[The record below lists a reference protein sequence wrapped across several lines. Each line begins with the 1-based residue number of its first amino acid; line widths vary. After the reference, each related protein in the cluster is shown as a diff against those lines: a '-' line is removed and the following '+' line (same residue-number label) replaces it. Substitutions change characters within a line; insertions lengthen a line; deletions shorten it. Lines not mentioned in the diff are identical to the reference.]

1 MRIDSDRAAGDRVG
15 AGAGWGLGVGVSG
28 SVQWSV
34 FAKVF
39 ERNAAQKAEKA
50 PSHPLF
56 PSPQGP
62 LP

>member
-1 MRIDSDRAAGDRVG
+1 MIEQPGIGWEWGRVG
-15 AGAGWGLGVGVSG
+15 ALVWGSG

-39 ERNAAQKAEKA
+39 ERNAAKKAEKA

>member
-1 MRIDSDRAAGDRVG
+1 M
-15 AGAGWGLGVGVSG
+15 GAGWGLGVGVSG
-28 SVQWSV
+28 CVQWAV

-39 ERNAAQKAEKA
+39 ERNAAKKAEKA
-50 PSHPLF
+50 PCHPLF

>member
-1 MRIDSDRAAGDRVG
+1 M
-15 AGAGWGLGVGVSG
+15 GAGWGLGVGVSG